1 MAAIVKGCCQDCL
14 PARSLKDILWNS
26 CDRKHEPQ
34 QGNTVFGAIWLMAFS
49 SWGEQCWQ
57 TGNEIEMWFCNLA
70 ACLNFAHP
78 EFWVGFRVQI
88 MSNQEL

>member
-49 SWGEQCWQ
+49 SWGE
-57 TGNEIEMWFCNLA
+57 
-70 ACLNFAHP
+70 
-78 EFWVGFRVQI
+78 
-88 MSNQEL
+88 